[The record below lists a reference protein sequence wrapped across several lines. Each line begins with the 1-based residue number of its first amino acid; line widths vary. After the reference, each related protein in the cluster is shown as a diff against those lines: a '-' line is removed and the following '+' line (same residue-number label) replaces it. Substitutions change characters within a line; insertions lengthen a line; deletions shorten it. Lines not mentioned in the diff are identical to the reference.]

1 LLGIGFRV
9 NKISKIISKTFFLLY
24 FYFPLWPLAGVCL
37 VDGRGLCTFFCPC
50 QNQTMKSIQFQA
62 EYLVYES
69 EAELPLADQQLL
81 AQAKQAAKGAY
92 APYSRFNVGA
102 AALLDDGT
110 VILGSNQE
118 NAAYPVTMCAER
130 NAIFAAAAQFP
141 HKKVVKVAITV
152 QTEGQRVDRPV
163 PPCGSCRQALYE
175 SELRYA
181 HNIELILQGD
191 CGEVYHI
198 PSIKSIL
205 PLLFDAKFL

>member
-1 LLGIGFRV
+1 
-9 NKISKIISKTFFLLY
+9 
-24 FYFPLWPLAGVCL
+24 
-37 VDGRGLCTFFCPC
+37 
-50 QNQTMKSIQFQA
+50 MKVIHFEAQ
-62 EYLVYES
+62 YLVYATV
-69 EAELPLADQQLL
+69 AELPLADQQLL
-81 AQAKQAAKGAY
+81 AQAKRAAQGAY
-92 APYSRFNVGA
+92 APYSRFQVGA

-110 VILGSNQE
+110 IVLGSNQE

-141 HKKVVKVAITV
+141 DKKVVKVAITV

-181 HNIELILQGD
+181 NNIELILQGD
-191 CGEVYHI
+191 TGEIYHI